1 MKITFVGTGAGSSL
15 GLKRVKSSILIN
27 DKVLL
32 DLGPGA
38 ELRLEDT
45 RINPKALFITHLH
58 VDHFSGI
65 FDYLVQRKIRQIPDL
80 EIYSPK
86 GFLEVLNPCIKVGN
100 NISAKIYEANL
111 PSGKIDELEIYSI
124 QACHSIYAVS
134 YIISDGNTR
143 VLYTGDTKEPCNT
156 ILENAKD
163 VDLIIHEATCINDC
177 TAWGH
182 TSIKQLF
189 ELFGNKRIIATHIPA
204 EIEEKIISLTSNKII
219 IAFDGLSL
227 NV

>member
-1 MKITFVGTGAGSSL
+1 MKITFIGTSAGSSL

-38 ELRLEDT
+38 ELRLEDMST
-45 RINPKALFITHLH
+45 HPKALFITHLH
-58 VDHFSGI
+58 VDHFNGV

-80 EIYSPK
+80 EIYSTK
-86 GFLEVLNPCIKVGN
+86 GFLEVLNSYIRVGN
-100 NISAKIYEANL
+100 NISAKVYESDL
-111 PSGKIDELEIYSI
+111 PRGKIDDMEIYSI

-134 YIISDGNTR
+134 YIISDGNTK

-156 ILENAKD
+156 ILENIKD
-163 VDLIIHEATCINDC
+163 VDLIIHETTCVNNC
-177 TAWGH
+177 SAWGH
-182 TSIKQLF
+182 TSIKQIF
-189 ELFGNKRIIATHIPA
+189 ELFSNKRIIATHIPV
-204 EIEEKIISLTSNKII
+204 EIEEKIISFANNKIL
-219 IAFDGLSL
+219 IASDGLSL

>member
-1 MKITFVGTGAGSSL
+1 MKITFIGTGAGSSL

-38 ELRLEDT
+38 ELRLEDL
-45 RINPKALFITHLH
+45 RIHPKALFITHLH
-58 VDHFSGI
+58 IDHFSGV
-65 FDYLVQRKIRQIPDL
+65 FDYLVQRKIRQIPEL
-80 EIYSPK
+80 VIYSPK
-86 GFLEVLNPCIKVGN
+86 GFSEVLNIYTRIGN
-100 NISAKIYEANL
+100 NISAKIYESDL
-111 PSGKIDELEIYSI
+111 PSGKIDEMEIYSI

-143 VLYTGDTKEPCNT
+143 VLYTGDTKEPCNA
-156 ILENAKD
+156 ILENIKD
-163 VDLIIHEATCINDC
+163 VDLIIHETTCVDDC
-177 TAWGH
+177 SIWGH
-182 TSIKQLF
+182 TSIKQIF
-189 ELFGNKRIIATHIPA
+189 ELFSNKRIFATHIPA
-204 EIEEKIISLTSNKII
+204 EIEEKIISLANNKIN